1 MIVPGKLYSYCGASK
16 IPMWD
21 GDLLEERSYS
31 NCIGQLKQN
40 DIIMVIDVL
49 HITKKHFQSVTQ
61 IKLLNTNGIIGIVCA
76 FSKVAKSNFKQV

>member
-21 GDLLEERSYS
+21 GDLLQERSYS

-49 HITKKHFQSVTQ
+49 HIRKKHFQSVTH

-76 FSKVAKSNFKQV
+76 FSKVAEKNFKQF